1 MPKRTN
7 DLMEELSGQDTDLDR
22 YFEENPTSFINV
34 DIKEFWKNAV
44 DTSSKTKSDIINK
57 ADMSYCYFYDVINGR
72 KIPSKDKIIRIVL
85 AMNLSLDDCQEAL
98 RISGKSALYPRI
110 KRDSILIY
118 AINKGYSIYQTND
131 LLAEHGEE
139 MLK

>member
-1 MPKRTN
+1 MAKRTN
-7 DLMEELSGQDTDLDR
+7 DLMEELSGQDTDLGR

>member
-1 MPKRTN
+1 MAKRTN

-34 DIKEFWKNAV
+34 DIKEFWKKAV

>member
-1 MPKRTN
+1 MAKRTN
-7 DLMEELSGQDTDLDR
+7 HLMEELSGQDTDLDR

-72 KIPSKDKIIRIVL
+72 KIPSKDKIIRIAL

>member
-1 MPKRTN
+1 MAKRTN

-110 KRDSILIY
+110 KRDSIIIY

>member
-1 MPKRTN
+1 MAKRTN

-22 YFEENPTSFINV
+22 YFEENPTSLINV
-34 DIKEFWKNAV
+34 DIKEFWKKAV

-72 KIPSKDKIIRIVL
+72 KIPSKDKIIRIAL

>member
-1 MPKRTN
+1 MAKRTN

-110 KRDSILIY
+110 KRDSIIIY

-131 LLAEHGEE
+131 LLLEHGEE

>member
-1 MPKRTN
+1 MAKRTN

-72 KIPSKDKIIRIVL
+72 KIPGRDKIIRLIL
-85 AMNLSLDDCQEAL
+85 TMHLSVDECQEAL
-98 RISGKSALYPRI
+98 RISGRSALYPRI
-110 KRDSILIY
+110 RRDAIILF
-118 AINKGYSIYQTND
+118 AISNGYSIYQLSE
-131 LLAEHGEE
+131 LLADAGEE
-139 MLK
+139 PLK

>member
-1 MPKRTN
+1 MAKRTN

-72 KIPSKDKIIRIVL
+72 KIPSKDKIIRIAL

-131 LLAEHGEE
+131 LLLEHGEE

>member
-1 MPKRTN
+1 MTKRTN

-131 LLAEHGEE
+131 LLLEHGEE

>member
-1 MPKRTN
+1 MAKGTN
-7 DLMEELSGQDTDLDR
+7 DLLEELSGKNTELDK
-22 YFEENPTSFINV
+22 YFNENPTSFIND
-34 DIKEFWKNAV
+34 DIKEFWKRTIE
-44 DTSSKTKSDIINK
+44 TSSKTKSDIINK

-72 KIPSKDKIIRIVL
+72 KIPSKDKIIRIAL
-85 AMNLSLDDCQEAL
+85 AMKLSLDDCQEAL

-118 AINKGYSIYQTND
+118 AINKGYSVYQTND

>member
-1 MPKRTN
+1 MAKRTN

-34 DIKEFWKNAV
+34 DIKEFWKKAV

-72 KIPSKDKIIRIVL
+72 KIPSKDKIIRIAL

-131 LLAEHGEE
+131 LLLEHGEE

>member
-1 MPKRTN
+1 MAKRTN

-34 DIKEFWKNAV
+34 DIKEFWKKAV

-72 KIPSKDKIIRIVL
+72 KIPSKDKIIRIAL

-118 AINKGYSIYQTND
+118 AINKGYSIR
-131 LLAEHGEE
+131 L
-139 MLK
+139 